1 VDWIAERMGVLP
13 DHRDPTRPRPDTG
26 VPVDSTPTIQV
37 RLDRSKPGSIEHFWH
52 FLFGVAFPL
61 LDFHRRNPDRLR
73 GARLELESCGPV
85 MDRVLPPLFRGLG
98 LDLAAAP
105 APTAEPA
112 GDEPDRARWIA
123 SLADG
128 CIRLP
133 RWDQRLETA
142 GISDAAF
149 AESIRATAAFVA
161 AEASGLG
168 CCRETTPSD
177 GYLLLRRSPEPD
189 YYGPGGG
196 ADAKGYGTGRRE
208 LSGLEPCLEA
218 LAARGIPAAVYE
230 PGAHELACQ
239 IRHFARARGVI
250 GLRGAELANLAW
262 MRPEAVV
269 LMLCWTSPRTPPQR
283 LLAAALGIGRYRELE
298 LREGRSGTL
307 DADLIVRTLLAIDPG
322 AASTGTSADDPSRP
336 NR

>member
-1 VDWIAERMGVLP
+1 M
-13 DHRDPTRPRPDTG
+13 
-26 VPVDSTPTIQV
+26 DSTPTIRV

-61 LDFHRRNPDRLR
+61 LDFHRRNPERLR

-105 APTAEPA
+105 APPAEPA
-112 GDEPDRARWIA
+112 GVEADRTRWIA
-123 SLADG
+123 PLVDG
-128 CIRLP
+128 CLRLP
-133 RWDQRLETA
+133 RWDQRLETVGVA
-142 GISDAAF
+142 DAAF
-149 AESIRATAAFVA
+149 AESIRATAAFVV
-161 AEASGLG
+161 AEASGIG
-168 CCRETTPSD
+168 CCREATPSD

-189 YYGPGGG
+189 YYAPGGG

-218 LAARGIPAAVYE
+218 LSARGIPAAIYE

-239 IRHFARARGVI
+239 ARHFARARGVI
-250 GLRGAELANLAW
+250 GLRGAEFANLAW

-269 LMLCWTSPRTPPQR
+269 LMLCWTSQWTPPQR
-283 LLAAALGIGRYRELE
+283 PLAAALGIGRYRELE

-307 DADLIVRTLLAIDPG
+307 DADLIVRTLLAIDAG
-322 AASTGTSADDPSRP
+322 AASTGAGTCVPIRP
-336 NR
+336 NQ

>member
-1 VDWIAERMGVLP
+1 MAER
-13 DHRDPTRPRPDTG
+13 TG
-26 VPVDSTPTIQV
+26 VAPEHHDAAGTRTDGKLPVDSLPTIRV

-61 LDFHRRNPDRLR
+61 LDFHRRYPDRLR
-73 GARLELESCGPV
+73 GARLEVESCGPV

-98 LDLAAAP
+98 LDLAVTTP
-105 APTAEPA
+105 TTAEPT

-128 CIRLP
+128 CLRLP
-133 RWDQRLETA
+133 RWDQYLETA

-149 AESIRATAAFVA
+149 IESIRATAAHVV
-161 AEASGLG
+161 AEASGFG
-168 CCRETTPSD
+168 CCRDATPSN

-189 YYGPGGG
+189 YYGPGGA

-218 LAARGIPAAVYE
+218 LAARGVPATIYE
-230 PGAHELACQ
+230 PGGHELACQ
-239 IRHFARARGVI
+239 VRHFARARGVI
-250 GLRGAELANLAW
+250 GLRGAEFANLAW

-269 LMLCWTSPRTPPQR
+269 LMLCWTSKRTPPQR
-283 LLAAALGIGRYRELE
+283 PLVAAMGIDRYRELE
-298 LREGRSGTL
+298 LREGRSGNL
-307 DADLIVRTLLAIDPG
+307 DADLILRTLFATDPG
-322 AASTGTSADDPSRP
+322 AASTGASPGVPSRP